1 MENINTCKMVKN
13 LLVYLKL
20 STVKIRSRS
29 KRGRPKRKVSK
40 VTETLLKNSSLACI
54 MNKAKYSY

>member
-1 MENINTCKMVKN
+1 MVKN

-29 KRGRPKRKVSK
+29 KRGPPKRKVSK

>member
-1 MENINTCKMVKN
+1 MVKN